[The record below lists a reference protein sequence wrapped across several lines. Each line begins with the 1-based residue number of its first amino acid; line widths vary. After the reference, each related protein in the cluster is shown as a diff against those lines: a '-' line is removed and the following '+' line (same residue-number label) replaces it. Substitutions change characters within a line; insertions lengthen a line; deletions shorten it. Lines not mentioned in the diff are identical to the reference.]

1 MARRVLVVA
10 NETHGGHSLV
20 EAIRARH
27 ARGDAEFVVI
37 APQNRPR
44 SGYVIYDDAVRDAAL
59 MRINETLDA
68 IKEHGIDAI
77 GDVMDPDPYTA
88 TLDAVREY
96 RITEI
101 IVSTHPETRSGWLR
115 HDLLERIE
123 HGTGLPV
130 EHVVVDLESER
141 ERDPE
146 THTLVVA
153 NKTARCDALFD
164 ELRRRAEESPH
175 RFLVV
180 VPQEG
185 GHGHHIEQAKA
196 RLQTLLD
203 RLASAGIPA
212 TGGIGDPDPYD
223 AVANA
228 LQFHRV
234 DEIVIATLPK
244 MRSRW
249 LRSDLVDRV
258 QKLTAAPVAHVEIDV
273 SEEAPSTAESGA
285 KAA

>member
-1 MARRVLVVA
+1 
-10 NETHGGHSLV
+10 
-20 EAIRARH
+20 
-27 ARGDAEFVVI
+27 
-37 APQNRPR
+37 
-44 SGYVIYDDAVRDAAL
+44 

-68 IKEHGIDAI
+68 IKEHGIRAL

-96 RITEI
+96 EIDEI
-101 IVSTHPETRSGWLR
+101 ILSTHPETRSGWLR
-115 HDLLERIE
+115 HDLIERVE
-123 HGTGLPV
+123 HATGLPI

-141 ERDPE
+141 EKNPE
-146 THTLVVA
+146 MHTLIVA
-153 NKTARCDALFD
+153 NKTARCEALFE
-164 ELRRRAEESPH
+164 ELRRRADESPH

-185 GHGHHIEQAKA
+185 GHGHHTETARA
-196 RLQTLLD
+196 RLQALLD
-203 RLASAGIPA
+203 RLATEGIPA
-212 TGGIGDPDPYD
+212 TGGIGDPDPYA

-234 DEIVIATLPK
+234 DEVVIATLPK

-249 LRSDLVDRV
+249 LRSDLVGRV
-258 QKLTAAPVAHVEIDV
+258 QKLTAAPVAHIEIDV
-273 SEEAPSTAESGA
+273 SEAESAPAQSGV

>member
-10 NETHGGHSLV
+10 NETHGGLSLV

-27 ARGDAEFVVI
+27 EAGDAEFVVI
-37 APQNRPR
+37 APQNRPH
-44 SGYVIYDDAVRDAAL
+44 SGYVIYDDAVRDAAQ

-68 IKEHGIDAI
+68 IGEHGIRAI

-96 RITEI
+96 RIEEI
-101 IVSTHPETRSGWLR
+101 ILSTHPETRSGWLR
-115 HDLLERIE
+115 HDLIERLE
-123 HGTGLPV
+123 HSTGLPIQ
-130 EHVVVDLESER
+130 HVVVDLESER
-141 ERDPE
+141 ERNPE
-146 THTLVVA
+146 THTLIVT
-153 NKTARCDALFD
+153 NKTARCEALFVD
-164 ELRRRAEESPH
+164 LRRRAAESPH

-185 GHGHHIEQAKA
+185 GLGHHTQVAKD
-196 RLQTLLD
+196 RLQNLLD
-203 RLASAGIPA
+203 RLAREGIPA
-212 TGGIGDPDPYD
+212 MGGIGDPDPYA

-234 DEIVIATLPK
+234 DEVVIATLPQ

-249 LRSDLVDRV
+249 LRSDLIGRV
-258 QKLTAAPVAHVEIDV
+258 QKITAAPVQHIEIDV
-273 SEEAPSTAESGA
+273 SEDESAPAETGV

>member
-10 NETHGGHSLV
+10 NETHGGRSLV
-20 EAIRARH
+20 DAIRARH
-27 ARGDAEFVVI
+27 EAGDAEFVVI
-37 APQNRPR
+37 APQNRPH
-44 SGYVIYDDAVRDAAL
+44 SGYVIYDDAVRDAAQ
-59 MRINETLDA
+59 MRVNETLDA
-68 IKEHGIDAI
+68 IKEHGIRAL

-96 RITEI
+96 EIDEI
-101 IVSTHPETRSGWLR
+101 ILSTHPETRSGWLR
-115 HDLLERIE
+115 HDLIERVE
-123 HGTGLPV
+123 HATGLPI
-130 EHVVVDLESER
+130 EHVVVDLDSER
-141 ERDPE
+141 EKNPE
-146 THTLVVA
+146 THTLIVA
-153 NKTARCDALFD
+153 NKTARCEALFE
-164 ELRRRAEESPH
+164 ELRRRADESPH

-185 GHGHHIEQAKA
+185 GHGHHTETARA

-203 RLASAGIPA
+203 RLATEGIPA
-212 TGGIGDPDPYD
+212 TGGIGDPDPYA

-234 DEIVIATLPK
+234 DEVVIATLPK

-249 LRSDLVDRV
+249 LRSNLVGRV
-258 QKLTAAPVAHVEIDV
+258 QKITAAPVAHIEIDV
-273 SEEAPSTAESGA
+273 SEAESAPAQSGV

>member
-10 NETHGGHSLV
+10 NETHGGRSLV
-20 EAIRARH
+20 DAIRARH
-27 ARGDAEFVVI
+27 EAGDADFVVI
-37 APQNRPR
+37 APQNRPH
-44 SGYVIYDDAVRDAAL
+44 SGYVIYDDAVRDAAQ

-68 IKEHGIDAI
+68 IREHGISAI

-96 RITEI
+96 RIDEI
-101 IVSTHPETRSGWLR
+101 ILSTHPETRSGWLR
-115 HDLLERIE
+115 HDLIERLE
-123 HGTGLPV
+123 HATGLPIQ
-130 EHVVVDLESER
+130 HVVVDVEAER
-141 ERDPE
+141 EKNPE
-146 THTLVVA
+146 KHTLIVT
-153 NKTARCDALFD
+153 NKTARCEALFE
-164 ELRRRAEESPH
+164 ELRRRASESPH

-203 RLASAGIPA
+203 RLAREGIPA
-212 TGGIGDPDPYD
+212 MGGIGDPDPYA

-234 DEIVIATLPK
+234 DEVVIATLPR

-249 LRSDLVDRV
+249 LRSDLIDRV
-258 QKLTAAPVAHVEIDV
+258 QKLTVAPVEHIEIDV
-273 SEEAPSTAESGA
+273 SEAEAAPAQSGA

>member
-10 NETHGGHSLV
+10 NETHGGRSLV
-20 EAIRARH
+20 DAIRARH
-27 ARGDAEFVVI
+27 EAGDADFVVI
-37 APQNRPR
+37 APQNRPH
-44 SGYVIYDDAVRDAAL
+44 SGYVIYDDAVRDAAQ

-68 IKEHGIDAI
+68 IREHGISAI

-96 RITEI
+96 RIDEI
-101 IVSTHPETRSGWLR
+101 ILSTHPETRSGWLR
-115 HDLLERIE
+115 HDLIERLE
-123 HGTGLPV
+123 HATGLPIQ
-130 EHVVVDLESER
+130 HVVVDVEAER
-141 ERDPE
+141 EKNPE
-146 THTLVVA
+146 KHTLIVT
-153 NKTARCDALFD
+153 NKTARCEALFED
-164 ELRRRAEESPH
+164 LRRRASESPH

-203 RLASAGIPA
+203 RLAREGIPA
-212 TGGIGDPDPYD
+212 MGGIGDPDPYA

-234 DEIVIATLPK
+234 DEVVIATLPQ

-249 LRSDLVDRV
+249 LRSDLIGRV
-258 QKLTAAPVAHVEIDV
+258 QKITAAPVEHIEIDV
-273 SEEAPSTAESGA
+273 SEAESAPAQSGA

>member
-10 NETHGGHSLV
+10 NETHGGRSLV
-20 EAIRARH
+20 DAIRARH
-27 ARGDAEFVVI
+27 EAGDADFVVI
-37 APQNRPR
+37 APQNRPH
-44 SGYVIYDDAVRDAAL
+44 SGYVIYDDAVRDAAQ

-68 IKEHGIDAI
+68 IREHGISAI

-96 RITEI
+96 RIDEI
-101 IVSTHPETRSGWLR
+101 ILSTHPETRSGWLR
-115 HDLLERIE
+115 HDLIERLE
-123 HGTGLPV
+123 HATGLPIQ
-130 EHVVVDLESER
+130 HVVVDVEAER
-141 ERDPE
+141 EKNPE
-146 THTLVVA
+146 KHTLIVT
-153 NKTARCDALFD
+153 NKTARCEALFED
-164 ELRRRAEESPH
+164 LRRRASESPH

-185 GHGHHIEQAKA
+185 GHGHHTETARD

-203 RLASAGIPA
+203 RLAREGIPA
-212 TGGIGDPDPYD
+212 TGGIGDPDPYA

-234 DEIVIATLPK
+234 DEVVIATLPQ

-249 LRSDLVDRV
+249 LRSDLIGRV
-258 QKLTAAPVAHVEIDV
+258 QKITAAPVEHIEIDV
-273 SEEAPSTAESGA
+273 SEAEPAQTGAGA

>member
-10 NETHGGHSLV
+10 NETHGGRSLV
-20 EAIRARH
+20 DAIRARH
-27 ARGDAEFVVI
+27 EAGDADFVVI
-37 APQNRPR
+37 APQNRPH
-44 SGYVIYDDAVRDAAL
+44 SGYVIYDDAVRDAAQ

-68 IKEHGIDAI
+68 IKEHGIRAL

-96 RITEI
+96 EIDEI
-101 IVSTHPETRSGWLR
+101 ILSTHPETRSGWLR
-115 HDLLERIE
+115 HDLIERIE
-123 HGTGLPV
+123 HATGLPIQ
-130 EHVVVDLESER
+130 HVVVDLDSER
-141 ERDPE
+141 EKNPE
-146 THTLVVA
+146 THTLIVA
-153 NKTARCDALFD
+153 NKTARCEALFE

-185 GHGHHIEQAKA
+185 GHGHHTSTARD
-196 RLQTLLD
+196 RLQTLLN
-203 RLASAGIPA
+203 RLASEGIPA
-212 TGGIGDPDPYD
+212 TGGIGDPDPYA

-234 DEIVIATLPK
+234 DEVVIATLPQ

-249 LRSDLVDRV
+249 LRSDLIGRV
-258 QKLTAAPVAHVEIDV
+258 QKITAAPVVHIEIDV
-273 SEEAPSTAESGA
+273 SEADEAPAQSGV

>member
-10 NETHGGHSLV
+10 NETHGGRSLV
-20 EAIRARH
+20 DAIRARH
-27 ARGDAEFVVI
+27 EAGDADFVVI
-37 APQNRPR
+37 APQNRPH
-44 SGYVIYDDAVRDAAL
+44 SGYVIYDDAVRDAAQ

-68 IKEHGIDAI
+68 IREHGISAI

-96 RITEI
+96 RIDEI
-101 IVSTHPETRSGWLR
+101 ILSTHPETRSGWLR
-115 HDLLERIE
+115 HDLIERLE
-123 HGTGLPV
+123 HATGLPIQ
-130 EHVVVDLESER
+130 HVVVDVEAER
-141 ERDPE
+141 EKNPE
-146 THTLVVA
+146 THTLIVA
-153 NKTARCDALFD
+153 NKTARCEALFED
-164 ELRRRAEESPH
+164 LRRRASESPH

-185 GHGHHIEQAKA
+185 GHGHQIEQAKA

-203 RLASAGIPA
+203 RLASEGIPA
-212 TGGIGDPDPYD
+212 MGGIGDPDPYA

-234 DEIVIATLPK
+234 DEVVIATLPR

-249 LRSDLVDRV
+249 LRSDLIDRV
-258 QKLTAAPVAHVEIDV
+258 QKLTVAPVEHIEIDV
-273 SEEAPSTAESGA
+273 SEAESAPAQSGA

>member
-10 NETHGGHSLV
+10 NETHGGRSLV
-20 EAIRARH
+20 DAIRARH
-27 ARGDAEFVVI
+27 EAGDAEFVVI
-37 APQNRPR
+37 APQNRPH
-44 SGYVIYDDAVRDAAL
+44 SGYVIYDDAVRDAAQ

-68 IKEHGIDAI
+68 IREHGISAI

-96 RITEI
+96 RIDEI
-101 IVSTHPETRSGWLR
+101 ILSTHPETRSGWLR
-115 HDLLERIE
+115 HDLIERLE
-123 HGTGLPV
+123 HATGLPIQ
-130 EHVVVDLESER
+130 HVVVDVEAER
-141 ERDPE
+141 EKNPE
-146 THTLVVA
+146 KHTLIVT
-153 NKTARCDALFD
+153 NKTARCEALFED
-164 ELRRRAEESPH
+164 LRRRASESPH

-203 RLASAGIPA
+203 RLAREGIPA
-212 TGGIGDPDPYD
+212 MGGIGDPDPYA

-234 DEIVIATLPK
+234 DEVVIATLPR

-249 LRSDLVDRV
+249 LRSDLIDRV
-258 QKLTAAPVAHVEIDV
+258 QKLTVAPVEHIEIDV
-273 SEEAPSTAESGA
+273 SEAESAPAQSGA